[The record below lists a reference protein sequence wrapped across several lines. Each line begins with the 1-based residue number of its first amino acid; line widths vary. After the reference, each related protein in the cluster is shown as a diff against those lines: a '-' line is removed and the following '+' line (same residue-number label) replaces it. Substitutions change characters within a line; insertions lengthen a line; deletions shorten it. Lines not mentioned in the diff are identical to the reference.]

1 MPFSNKHS
9 KKQNKNYFSLQM
21 NFFSGIVCILIRET
35 QGAMKL
41 IILLGM
47 MSICSGAP
55 QFLISLP
62 QQSYHGDDGGLAHP
76 AVLETAAREARY
88 PDQQRNNFYKN
99 PFISAG
105 LARESLPT
113 NKEMIVNKNF
123 SSFYD
128 FCYFLFF

>member
-1 MPFSNKHS
+1 
-9 KKQNKNYFSLQM
+9 
-21 NFFSGIVCILIRET
+21 
-35 QGAMKL
+35 MKL

-62 QQSYHGDDGGLAHP
+62 QSYSQGSLAHP

-113 NKEMIVNKNF
+113 NKEMIVNKKKK
-123 SSFYD
+123 
-128 FCYFLFF
+128 YFI